1 MLTLQIQ
8 GGNNISITGCD
19 GVIVEDCLLERA
31 GVNGV
36 EPRMGIDI
44 EGYGENAVNME
55 EPLNIQIRNNISKRW
70 CRKLHL

>member
-1 MLTLQIQ
+1 M
-8 GGNNISITGCD
+8 
-19 GVIVEDCLLERA
+19 EDCLLERA

-55 EPLNIQIRNNISKRW
+55 EPLNIQIRNNIVRGGACKF
-70 CRKLHL
+70 HL

>member
-1 MLTLQIQ
+1 MTEGEPYSPASSIDIS
-8 GGNNISITGCD
+8 GCTITDSRRNNISITGCD

-44 EGYGENAVNME
+44 EGYGE
-55 EPLNIQIRNNISKRW
+55 K
-70 CRKLHL
+70 CR